1 MKTVR
6 IRAKLSPSGQTGKLL
21 MSDLSQPPAAGREQE
36 AATALRHLKQGGVVA
51 LPTDTLY
58 GLAADV
64 FNAAALRRVFDIKG
78 RPAELALPVLVSDVE
93 QAERVARDF
102 PPAARRLA
110 QAFWPGSLTLVLPK
124 TPDLS
129 PLITGGRDT
138 VAVRMPQHWAP
149 LALAAGLGRPIT
161 GTSAN
166 RSGAPDLPTL
176 AALQATLGDAVDY
189 IIAQGP
195 PPQGAPSTIIDLTG
209 DRPTLIREGVLPFA
223 AALQVCNAGLNQT

>member
-1 MKTVR
+1 
-6 IRAKLSPSGQTGKLL
+6 
-21 MSDLSQPPAAGREQE
+21 MSDLSQLPPAACRERE
-36 AATALRHLKQGGVVA
+36 TATALCHLKQGGVVA

-64 FNAAALRRVFDIKG
+64 FNAAALRRVFDLKG
-78 RPAELALPVLVSDVE
+78 RPAELALPVLVSAVK
-93 QAERVARDF
+93 QAEMVVRDF

-110 QAFWPGSLTLVLPK
+110 QAFWPGSLTMVLPK
-124 TPDLS
+124 APALS
-129 PLITGGRDT
+129 PLLTAGRDT
-138 VAVRMPQHWAP
+138 VAVRMPNHWAP

-166 RSGAPDLPTL
+166 RSGEPDLPTL

-195 PPQGAPSTIIDLTG
+195 PPQGAPSTIVDLTG
-209 DRPTLIREGVLPFA
+209 DRPALIREGVIPFA
-223 AALQVCNAGLNQT
+223 AALKVCNA